1 MGYPKGE
8 CRVLYS
14 YDMCGIFAYTGNKK
28 AEPILLTGLSSLE
41 YRGYDSAG
49 IFMPGTPLVKT
60 PGAVDALKKK
70 MGAPSDSKSG
80 IAHLRWATHG
90 EPNEVNAHPHVDCTG
105 DIYVAHNGIVE
116 NFRELKA
123 GLTERGHTFKSE
135 TDTEILAHLIEEG
148 LSAGKSFEDAVVD
161 TLSQIRGTY
170 GLLVS
175 YKQEPETIIT
185 ARMGSPVVLGVGK
198 GENFVASDA
207 TPILP
212 HTKEVV
218 FLNDGD
224 IAIITPDSHRVRT
237 LKDREIN
244 RAAQTV
250 DWDAEA
256 ASKDGYEH
264 YMLKEI
270 MEAPEVIRNAIR
282 GRLIKEGGRAKLGG
296 VESVKKELDE
306 LDRLIITACGTAY
319 YAGLLGEYLIEDLAG
334 VPVEVEL
341 ASEFRY
347 RKPIINGNTA
357 VLAVS
362 QSGETLDT
370 LEAIREGKRKG
381 ALTLGIVNAVGST
394 IARET
399 DAGVYNHAGPE
410 VSVASTKAFLSQVT
424 VLTLLALFLGRNR
437 HLSEAGGRKLAEGL
451 LELPELAEKVLAQS
465 DKIKAIAEKYKDA
478 RDFLYIGRRYS
489 YPVALE
495 GAIKLKEIS
504 YIHAEGYGAGEM
516 KHGPLAMIDAKFPT
530 FAIAP
535 TDSVYDKTVSNMI
548 EIRARKGPIIAIAT
562 EGNEHIKEVAD
573 DVVYIPETLEQLTPI
588 LSAIVVQLF
597 AYHFAAQ
604 KGLNVDRPRNLAKS
618 VTVE

>member
-1 MGYPKGE
+1 
-8 CRVLYS
+8 
-14 YDMCGIFAYTGNKK
+14 
-28 AEPILLTGLSSLE
+28 
-41 YRGYDSAG
+41 
-49 IFMPGTPLVKT
+49 
-60 PGAVDALKKK
+60 
-70 MGAPSDSKSG
+70 
-80 IAHLRWATHG
+80 
-90 EPNEVNAHPHVDCTG
+90 
-105 DIYVAHNGIVE
+105 
-116 NFRELKA
+116 
-123 GLTERGHTFKSE
+123 
-135 TDTEILAHLIEEG
+135 
-148 LSAGKSFEDAVVD
+148 
-161 TLSQIRGTY
+161 
-170 GLLVS
+170 
-175 YKQEPETIIT
+175 
-185 ARMGSPVVLGVGK
+185 
-198 GENFVASDA
+198 
-207 TPILP
+207 
-212 HTKEVV
+212 
-218 FLNDGD
+218 
-224 IAIITPDSHRVRT
+224 
-237 LKDREIN
+237 
-244 RAAQTV
+244 
-250 DWDAEA
+250 
-256 ASKDGYEH
+256 
-264 YMLKEI
+264 
-270 MEAPEVIRNAIR
+270 
-282 GRLIKEGGRAKLGG
+282 
-296 VESVKKELDE
+296 
-306 LDRLIITACGTAY
+306 
-319 YAGLLGEYLIEDLAG
+319 
-334 VPVEVEL
+334 
-341 ASEFRY
+341 
-347 RKPIINGNTA
+347 
-357 VLAVS
+357 
-362 QSGETLDT
+362 
-370 LEAIREGKRKG
+370 
-381 ALTLGIVNAVGST
+381 
-394 IARET
+394 
-399 DAGVYNHAGPE
+399 